1 MHGGETISRPLSMT
15 DNILMCSENWTEL
28 LRSDIRDRFVFTSC
42 VLWTNKGFERSSWT
56 NLVQGHLTGGTSTA
70 METKGIFINHTY
82 FLYLDL
88 FNFYEN
94 NFSSSNVTLH
104 TVSTVPKK
112 WKQEFCAGNQYWTSW
127 DSENLHFAWETNIK
141 PREILKTF
149 ILRGKQVLNLVRF
162 WSHLIWILVTLLLLL
177 IALSIKLMIKIFI
190 IL

>member
-82 FLYLDL
+82 FLYLDS
-88 FNFYEN
+88 FNFYEI

-104 TVSTVPKK
+104 TVSTVPKN
-112 WKQEFCAGNQYWTSW
+112 ESRNFTR
-127 DSENLHFAWETNIK
+127 ETNIEH
-141 PREILKTF
+141 PEILKTF
-149 ILRGKQVLNLVRF
+149 ILRGKQILNILRF
-162 WSHLIWILVTLLLLL
+162 
-177 IALSIKLMIKIFI
+177 
-190 IL
+190 